1 MGRATVE
8 SSRLKDFLLD
18 HGAVLS
24 VSIQSYM
31 EG

>member
-1 MGRATVE
+1 MWRATIE
-8 SSRLKDFLLD
+8 SSKLMQFLLD